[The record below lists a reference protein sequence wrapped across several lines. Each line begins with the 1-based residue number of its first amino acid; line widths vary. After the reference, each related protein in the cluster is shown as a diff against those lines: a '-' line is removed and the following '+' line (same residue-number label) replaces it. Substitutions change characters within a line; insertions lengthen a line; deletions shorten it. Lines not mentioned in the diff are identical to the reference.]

1 MVEAMEIQ
9 KGFQKSVVGVIP
21 SDWQIIEL
29 GSIAD
34 ITKLAGF
41 EYSKYFNSYK
51 DGGDIIVLR
60 GTNITRNELNLSDVK
75 TIPRSTS
82 NNLQR
87 SKLFKNDLVFAYVG
101 TIGPIYLV
109 RENDRFHLGP
119 NTSKITLKKSYDP
132 QFIFSYFKSWLIKK
146 EIFEYTSIGAQ
157 PSLSMSKI
165 RKFKINL
172 PPTKAEQTA
181 IATALNDADALITQ
195 LEKLIAKKRAIK
207 QGAMQYILTGIK
219 RLNGFAEEWIEK
231 PFTNVCNLIHGHQF
245 RTNDFIEGSD
255 GIKVIKIGNVQ
266 DGGFDTKECDCISPD
281 RFDEFRAYLITNGD
295 ILMSLTGNIGRVV
308 RVKDIREPI
317 LQNYRVGKFVPN
329 GVDAA
334 FLAYALSSMQTTK
347 QLEMLSNQT
356 SQANFGKQ
364 DFEKVKIKLPR
375 TVDEQKVIAKILIDI
390 DFEIEAIENQVEKYK
405 MLKQGMMQKLLTG
418 KIRLI

>member
-9 KGFQKSVVGVIP
+9 AGFKQTKVGVIP
-21 SDWQIIEL
+21 SDWQITEL

-60 GTNITRNELNLSDVK
+60 GTNITRNELDLSDVK

-109 RENDRFHLGP
+109 RENNRFHLGP

-146 EIFEYTSIGAQ
+146 EIFENTSIGAQ

-207 QGAMQYILTGIK
+207 QGAMQELLKPKEGCDMK
-219 RLNGFAEEWIEK
+219 KLGEVAHLQGGFAFKSDLFVEIGIPIIRISDVKNDKVDTSESVCYE
-231 PFTNVCNLIHGHQF
+231 PFNIP
-245 RTNDFIEGSD
+245 RDFIVYAGDVLIAMS
-255 GIKVIKIGNVQ
+255 GATTGKIGIYQ
-266 DGGFDTKECDCISPD
+266 SEKI
-281 RFDEFRAYLITNGD
+281 AYLN
-295 ILMSLTGNIGRVV
+295 
-308 RVKDIREPI
+308 
-317 LQNYRVGKFVPN
+317 QRVGKFVVKDYLRTDKVYLSHLVRSEKFKENLIKEIAQGAQPN
-329 GVDAA
+329 I
-334 FLAYALSSMQTTK
+334 S
-347 QLEMLSNQT
+347 
-356 SQANFGKQ
+356 GKQ
-364 DFEKVKIKLPR
+364 IENLELPILNKKFEQTR
-375 TVDEQKVIAKILIDI
+375 IAQILSDM
-390 DFEIEAIENQVEKYK
+390 DTEIEALEKKLNKYK
-405 MLKQGMMQKLLTG
+405 MIKQGMMQNLLTG
-418 KIRLI
+418 RIRLV